1 MKTNKQSLLK
11 EELYPEFKE
20 SFRKMTDEQLLD
32 ALEKDKI
39 KPGWV
44 RARGYFL
51 DYLHEEIEKR
61 GLI

>member
-20 SFRKMTDEQLLD
+20 SFRKMTNKQLLD

-44 RARGYFL
+44 RAREYFL
-51 DYLHEEIEKR
+51 DYLH
-61 GLI
+61 